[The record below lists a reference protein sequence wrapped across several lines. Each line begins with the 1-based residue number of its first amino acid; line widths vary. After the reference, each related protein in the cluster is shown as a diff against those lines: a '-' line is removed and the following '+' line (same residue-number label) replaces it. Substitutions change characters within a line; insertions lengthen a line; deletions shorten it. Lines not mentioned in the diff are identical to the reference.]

1 MTELSLLESA
11 ALGEQLLDDGAIK
24 LKSFFASDEVD
35 KIESAISD
43 TMAKP
48 SAFSSLVK
56 DKAGSFFMDYNNW
69 RRLASVKEICTR
81 PKTTSFI
88 QSITGC
94 QNVWLFHDHVLVK
107 NGQAPA
113 TPWHHDRPYYI
124 FKGDLN
130 LSIWTPT
137 EKVAADQGMVFLRG
151 SHKTEKLYVPK
162 SFRDGR
168 DMELKEGFE
177 RFDPALCD
185 QFEHLTF
192 DLERG
197 DAVMFL
203 NNVLHS
209 APEHKKDFSRS
220 ALSVRYLVGDAK
232 LTENYVNATP
242 PFDRLGVKVEE
253 NGAVPEDKFP
263 LLS

>member
-1 MTELSLLESA
+1 MSDSNTSSVKTLSAKLLE
-11 ALGEQLLDDGAIK
+11 DGAVK
-24 LKSFFASDEVD
+24 LKSFFSLGEVE
-35 KIESAISD
+35 KIQTAIND

-48 SAFSSLVK
+48 SAFSSLIE
-56 DKAGSFFMDYNNW
+56 DDTGSFFMDYNNW
-69 RRLASVKEICTR
+69 RRLKSIKEICTR
-81 PKTTSFI
+81 PQTTEFI
-88 QSITGC
+88 QNITGC
-94 QNVWLFHDHVLVK
+94 EKVWLFHDHVLVK

-137 EKVAADQGMVFLRG
+137 DAVPADQGMVFLRG

-162 SFRDGR
+162 SFRDGS
-168 DMELKEGFE
+168 DMDLKEGFD
-177 RFDPALCD
+177 RFDPKLCD

-192 DLERG
+192 NLERG
-197 DAVMFL
+197 DSVIFL

-209 APEHKKDFSRS
+209 APAHKNSFSRS
-220 ALSVRYLVGDAK
+220 ALSVRYLVGNAT

-242 PFDRLGVKVEE
+242 PFDRLGVTVAE